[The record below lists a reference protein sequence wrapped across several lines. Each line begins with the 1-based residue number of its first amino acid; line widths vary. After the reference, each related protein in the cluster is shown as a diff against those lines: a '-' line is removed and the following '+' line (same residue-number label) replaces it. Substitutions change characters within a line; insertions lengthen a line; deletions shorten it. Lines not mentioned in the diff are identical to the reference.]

1 MAAYVPSTWIWAWG
15 ALQPKEYHRS
25 GTMWWKTMQIP
36 LGSTETF
43 ALGDLI
49 HRVKR
54 SNYSET
60 TMLFGS
66 PRYMERPWAGASN
79 KRAQLSLE
87 SFQTRCQTFER
98 RSLQKISAPHHLSL
112 SSRGS
117 RNYGAERER
126 DKSFF
131 LFTIWIPDSKSLSVI
146 KMVVVLLW
154 YVWENCQASV
164 DKWNGHQRHFND
176 ILSESFLTFWTC
188 ITWIGFSYRWEDTI
202 WLDSAYL
209 LWLLFYSSVTT
220 PLMTVKIGVVIS
232 QFLNQLLNIYF
243 PYHIFCMKIGL
254 ISISLPSI

>member
-1 MAAYVPSTWIWAWG
+1 MAAYVPSTWIWARG
-15 ALQPKEYHRS
+15 ALQPEEYHRS

-36 LGSTETF
+36 LCSTGTF
-43 ALGDLI
+43 ALI

-54 SNYSET
+54 SDYSET
-60 TMLFGS
+60 TIWKPQVHGEAMSRCLSQQG
-66 PRYMERPWAGASN
+66 PAEPWIPDKVPN
-79 KRAQLSLE
+79 IWEK
-87 SFQTRCQTFER
+87 
-98 RSLQKISAPHHLSL
+98 SLQEISAPQHLSL

-117 RNYGAERER
+117 RNYGAER

-154 YVWENCQASV
+154 YFWENCQASV

-202 WLDSAYL
+202 W
-209 LWLLFYSSVTT
+209 
-220 PLMTVKIGVVIS
+220 
-232 QFLNQLLNIYF
+232 
-243 PYHIFCMKIGL
+243 
-254 ISISLPSI
+254 